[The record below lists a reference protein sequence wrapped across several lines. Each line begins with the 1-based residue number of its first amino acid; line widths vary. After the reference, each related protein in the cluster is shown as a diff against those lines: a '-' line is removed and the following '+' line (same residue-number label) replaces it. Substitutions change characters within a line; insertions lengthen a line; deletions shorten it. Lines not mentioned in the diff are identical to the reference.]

1 MLKLLP
7 QLQWFGSGLYSSHFQ
22 NFFINTVYFAYC
34 TFSFFF
40 VFQILTLMWLPVAVW
55 GKNTMSPLHWN
66 LQYEKSKKKSGSK
79 NKLSHRSTRSESH
92 SYGQS
97 NLCKLFV
104 DYLLKWFDS
113 CLTVHRWNSL
123 IQLTFQN
130 CKNPLITA
138 MQHFGLGFIFAE
150 KNTFQYDFS

>member
-1 MLKLLP
+1 MIWFWTLLIS
-7 QLQWFGSGLYSSHFQ
+7 LCLLH
-22 NFFINTVYFAYC
+22 
-34 TFSFFF
+34 FFF

-55 GKNTMSPLHWN
+55 GKNTMCPLHWN
-66 LQYEKSKKKSGSK
+66 LQYEKSGSK

-92 SYGQS
+92 SYCQS

-104 DYLLKWFDS
+104 DYLLKMIWQLLNS
-113 CLTVHRWNSL
+113 PSLKHRL

-150 KNTFQYDFS
+150 KDTFQYDFS